1 MGGNVD
7 KVKALIIAAVVCI
20 IASLT
25 AVTCHY
31 QSEATRLQE
40 ELTTT
45 QGALKTA
52 SNTIQQMKE
61 RNAELSKL
69 DKRYHDEIKAIRSD
83 IADLRTGI
91 DNGTIRLRVNAVPMR
106 TDSNTGTS
114 SRIDGATCEPTAG
127 ATQSYL
133 SLREQLKTKDAQ
145 IIGLQDYIKNICLKG
160 SDNHE
165 SNR

>member
-1 MGGNVD
+1 MG

-20 IASLT
+20 ITSLT

-31 QSEATRLQE
+31 HSEATRLQE

-83 IADLRTGI
+83 IADLRIGI
-91 DNGTIRLRVNAVPMR
+91 DNGTIRLRVNAIPVR
-106 TDSNTGTS
+106 VSDSTGTS
-114 SRIDGATCEPTAG
+114 STINGATCKLTPDAESA
-127 ATQSYL
+127 YL

-145 IIGLQDYIKNICLKG
+145 ITGLQDYIKTQCLRK
-160 SDNHE
+160 E
-165 SNR
+165 

>member
-1 MGGNVD
+1 MD
-7 KVKALIIAAVVCI
+7 KVKTLIIAVVVCI
-20 IASLT
+20 VVGLVAALSH
-25 AVTCHY
+25 C
-31 QSEATRLQE
+31 QSVINTMQS

-91 DNGTIRLRVNAVPMR
+91 DNGTIRLRVNAIPVR
-106 TDSNTGTS
+106 VSDSTGTA
-114 SRIDGATCEPTAG
+114 SRIDGATCRLTPDAESA
-127 ATQSYL
+127 YL

-145 IIGLQDYIKNICLKG
+145 ITGLQDYIKTQCLRK
-160 SDNHE
+160 E
-165 SNR
+165 